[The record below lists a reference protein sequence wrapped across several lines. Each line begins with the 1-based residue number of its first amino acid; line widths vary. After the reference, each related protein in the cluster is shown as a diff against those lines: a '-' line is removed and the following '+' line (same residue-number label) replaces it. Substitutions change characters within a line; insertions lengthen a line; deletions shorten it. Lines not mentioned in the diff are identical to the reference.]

1 MNKLSSTALGL
12 TLAVALSTGGV
23 LVKHPNPPAGQAPGA
38 YSDILIVEDE
48 SPRAAPAGEKTAVP
62 TDIPQSGAESQKSG
76 AERTTSGTPS
86 AQGAEGDKN
95 KGTPLRT
102 PE

>member
-1 MNKLSSTALGL
+1 MSANAVRDYNASRYNHCAVWELFLQEEKSRRLIMNKLSSTALGL

-62 TDIPQSGAESQKSG
+62 TDIPQS
-76 AERTTSGTPS
+76 
-86 AQGAEGDKN
+86 
-95 KGTPLRT
+95 
-102 PE
+102 